1 MSGQGQSFAPGRDA
15 HWYWV
20 RCFIVLGGGAF
31 PGPSVTELTW
41 LHHTV
46 TKEQK
51 DLGPPLQTPCSGSP
65 ITQPWAASTTSS
77 EVYSYPDF
85 RPSCFVLCLEH
96 SFFSRSNSLSFLGS
110 QLEGPWLWQAPC
122 HPDRWEAAATCSF
135 TALRFPKLYFIYAS
149 ACLFAYFPYLLTP
162 WKAGPT
168 PILLTPL
175 IPAPVTVPDTRRSL
189 IHIYWMHDFGL

>member
-1 MSGQGQSFAPGRDA
+1 MGTAEKQGRGTVTDSITVSPLDCMQEAFRASQRLGMSGQGQSFAPGRDA

-122 HPDRWEAAATCSF
+122 HPDR
-135 TALRFPKLYFIYAS
+135 
-149 ACLFAYFPYLLTP
+149 
-162 WKAGPT
+162 
-168 PILLTPL
+168 
-175 IPAPVTVPDTRRSL
+175 
-189 IHIYWMHDFGL
+189 